1 MPDFSHTKALDAV
14 PVSGVQDSRDAT
26 GVTPV
31 TPAMPAHDILVPF
44 NPADEAAACPHLGPA
59 VLSIGVFD
67 GVHLGHRALLAA
79 TCERAAKRGARP
91 VVVTFERD
99 PDELFCRDGASFG
112 KLLSNAERLDT
123 LAALVADALDTPD
136 ASPASGT
143 SDASGTP
150 DAPDVPDVPAAS
162 TPRVLVLPVSPD
174 ALAVP
179 PAAFLDALARVCEP
193 LELHVGEGF
202 RFGAK
207 AAGTLADVR
216 TWGAS
221 RGLCAT
227 EHALVEYD
235 GAPVTSTCVRA
246 LLREGDVQQAAQ
258 LCAGRFHAV
267 SGTVAH
273 GRGAGT
279 GMGFATANLDL
290 AANETMLPAEG
301 VYAAWAEVDGARY
314 PSAVNLGT
322 AASFSD
328 ATSPLEAHLLGF
340 TGDIYGKK
348 VRVEFVRRL
357 RAQRVFTDTDELVE
371 TVKGDIASVRAML
384 GEGGHAPYQR

>member
-1 MPDFSHTKALDAV
+1 M
-14 PVSGVQDSRDAT
+14 
-26 GVTPV
+26 TPV
-31 TPAMPAHDILVPF
+31 TPARSATPAHGVLVSF

-79 TCERAAKRGARP
+79 TRARAAKRGARP

-112 KLLSNAERLDT
+112 KLLSNVERLDT
-123 LAALVADALDTPD
+123 LAALVADAPDTP
-136 ASPASGT
+136 
-143 SDASGTP
+143 DASGTP
-150 DAPDVPDVPAAS
+150 DVSGALAAS
-162 TPRVLVLPVSPD
+162 APGAPAPCVLVLPVSPD

-207 AAGTLADVR
+207 AAGTLTDVR
-216 TWGAS
+216 TWGAP

-246 LLREGDVQQAAQ
+246 LLREGDVEQAAK
-258 LCAGRFHAV
+258 LCAGRRHAV

-340 TGDIYGKK
+340 AGDIYGKK

>member
-1 MPDFSHTKALDAV
+1 M
-14 PVSGVQDSRDAT
+14 
-26 GVTPV
+26 
-31 TPAMPAHDILVPF
+31 
-44 NPADEAAACPHLGPA
+44 
-59 VLSIGVFD
+59 
-67 GVHLGHRALLAA
+67 
-79 TCERAAKRGARP
+79 
-91 VVVTFERD
+91 
-99 PDELFCRDGASFG
+99 
-112 KLLSNAERLDT
+112 
-123 LAALVADALDTPD
+123 
-136 ASPASGT
+136 
-143 SDASGTP
+143 
-150 DAPDVPDVPAAS
+150 
-162 TPRVLVLPVSPD
+162 
-174 ALAVP
+174 
-179 PAAFLDALARVCEP
+179 
-193 LELHVGEGF
+193 
-202 RFGAK
+202 
-207 AAGTLADVR
+207 
-216 TWGAS
+216 
-221 RGLCAT
+221 
-227 EHALVEYD
+227 EYD
-235 GAPVTSTCVRA
+235 GAPVTSTRVRA
-246 LLREGDVQQAAQ
+246 LLREGDVEQAAK
-258 LCAGRFHAV
+258 LCAGRRHAV

-340 TGDIYGKK
+340 AGDIYGKK

>member
-1 MPDFSHTKALDAV
+1 MPDFSHTKVLDAV
-14 PVSGVQDSRDAT
+14 PVSGVQDSHDAT
-26 GVTPV
+26 SATPV
-31 TPAMPAHDILVPF
+31 TPARSAAPAHDILVPF
-44 NPADEAAACPHLGPA
+44 NPADEAAACLQLGPA

-67 GVHLGHRALLAA
+67 GVHLGHRALLAVA
-79 TCERAAKRGARP
+79 CARAAKRGARP

-123 LAALVADALDTPD
+123 LAALVAGTPDALDMSD
-136 ASPASGT
+136 ASPAF
-143 SDASGTP
+143 GTP
-150 DAPDVPDVPAAS
+150 DAPDALAAPA
-162 TPRVLVLPVSPD
+162 PRVLVLPVLPE

-179 PAAFLDALARVCEP
+179 PAAFLDTLARVCEP

-235 GAPVTSTCVRA
+235 GAPVTSTRVRA
-246 LLREGDVQQAAQ
+246 LLREGDVEQAAK

-301 VYAAWAEVDGARY
+301 VYAAWAEVDGTRY

>member
-123 LAALVADALDTPD
+123 LAALVADA
-136 ASPASGT
+136 
-143 SDASGTP
+143 
-150 DAPDVPDVPAAS
+150 PDVPGMPGTPAASGIPGAS
-162 TPRVLVLPVSPD
+162 TPRALVLPVSPD

-207 AAGTLADVR
+207 AAGALADVR

-235 GAPVTSTCVRA
+235 GAPVTSTRVRA
-246 LLREGDVQQAAQ
+246 LLREGDVEQAAK
-258 LCAGRFHAV
+258 LCAGRRHAV

-340 TGDIYGKK
+340 AGDIYGKK

>member
-1 MPDFSHTKALDAV
+1 M

-79 TCERAAKRGARP
+79 TCARAAKRGARP

-123 LAALVADALDTPD
+123 LAALVADA
-136 ASPASGT
+136 
-143 SDASGTP
+143 
-150 DAPDVPDVPAAS
+150 PDVPGMPGTPAASGIPGAS
-162 TPRVLVLPVSPD
+162 TPRALVLPVSPD

-179 PAAFLDALARVCEP
+179 PAAFLGALARVCEP

-235 GAPVTSTCVRA
+235 GAPVTSTRVRA
-246 LLREGDVQQAAQ
+246 LLREGDVEQAAQ

-340 TGDIYGKK
+340 AGDIYGKK

>member
-1 MPDFSHTKALDAV
+1 M

-44 NPADEAAACPHLGPA
+44 NPADEAAACPQLGPA

-79 TCERAAKRGARP
+79 TRARAAKRGARP

-99 PDELFCRDGASFG
+99 PDELFCRNGASFG

-123 LAALVADALDTPD
+123 LAALVAGTPDTPD
-136 ASPASGT
+136 AS
-143 SDASGTP
+143 GTP
-150 DAPDVPDVPAAS
+150 YVSGALAAS
-162 TPRVLVLPVSPD
+162 APCVPGAPGAPAPRVLVLPVSPD

-216 TWGAS
+216 TWGAF

-235 GAPVTSTCVRA
+235 GAPVTSTRVRA
-246 LLREGDVQQAAQ
+246 LLREGDVEQAAK
-258 LCAGRFHAV
+258 LCAGRRHAV

-290 AANETMLPAEG
+290 VANETMLPAEG

-340 TGDIYGKK
+340 AGDIYGKK

>member
-1 MPDFSHTKALDAV
+1 MPDFSYTKALDAV
-14 PVSGVQDSRDAT
+14 PVADAQDSHD
-26 GVTPV
+26 VTPTAST
-31 TPAMPAHDILVPF
+31 TPATPVPDTLVPF
-44 NPADEAAACPHLGPA
+44 NPADETAACPQLGPA

-67 GVHLGHRALLAA
+67 GVHLGHRALLA
-79 TCERAAKRGARP
+79 TTRTRAAKRGARP

-123 LAALVADALDTPD
+123 LAALVADAPD
-136 ASPASGT
+136 IPGAP
-143 SDASGTP
+143 GTP
-150 DAPDVPDVPAAS
+150 DALATPA
-162 TPRVLVLPVSPD
+162 PRVLVLPVSPD

-179 PAAFLDALARVCEP
+179 PTAFLDALARVCEP

-216 TWGAS
+216 SWGAS

-227 EHALVEYD
+227 EHALVEHD
-235 GAPVTSTCVRA
+235 GTPVTSTRVRA
-246 LLREGDVQQAAQ
+246 LLREGDVEQAAK
-258 LCAGRFHAV
+258 LCAGRRHAV

-314 PSAVNLGT
+314 PSAVNLGA

-340 TGDIYGKK
+340 AGDIYGKT

>member
-1 MPDFSHTKALDAV
+1 M

-79 TCERAAKRGARP
+79 TRARAAKRGARP

-123 LAALVADALDTPD
+123 LAALVAGTPDTPD
-136 ASPASGT
+136 AS
-143 SDASGTP
+143 GTP
-150 DAPDVPDVPAAS
+150 YVSGALAAS
-162 TPRVLVLPVSPD
+162 APCVPGAPGAPAPRVLVLPVSPD

-235 GAPVTSTCVRA
+235 GAPVTSTRVRA
-246 LLREGDVQQAAQ
+246 LLREGDVEQAAK
-258 LCAGRFHAV
+258 LCAGRLHAV

-301 VYAAWAEVDGARY
+301 VYAAWVEVDGARY